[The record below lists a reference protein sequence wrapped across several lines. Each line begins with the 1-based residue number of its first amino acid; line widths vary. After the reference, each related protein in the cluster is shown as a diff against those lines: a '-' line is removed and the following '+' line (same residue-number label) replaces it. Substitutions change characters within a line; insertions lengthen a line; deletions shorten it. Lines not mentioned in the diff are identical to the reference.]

1 MNVPRII
8 LAEDDPLGVELTLAA
23 LAESGLADDVLT
35 VGDGEELLDCL
46 LRRGRYA
53 ALPKGNPAVILL
65 DLKMPRVD
73 GLEALRHIRAETQL
87 AHIPVVMLTSS
98 REEGDLSQAYRL
110 GASAYVVKPVD
121 FSEFT
126 RAVKHLGLFWALFN
140 EPPPGTIANKPG
152 LRTDD

>member
-1 MNVPRII
+1 MNLPRIL

-23 LAESGLADDVLT
+23 LAEFNLANDVLT
-35 VGDGEELLDCL
+35 VGDGEELLDYL

-53 ALPKGNPAVILL
+53 SHPRGNPAVILL

-73 GLEALRHIRAETQL
+73 GLEALRQIRSEPTL

-98 REEGDLSQAYRL
+98 REEADLSQSYRL

-121 FSEFT
+121 FSEFIS
-126 RAVKHLGLFWALFN
+126 AVKHLGLFWAVFN
-140 EPPPGTIANKPG
+140 EPPPGTVANKPA
-152 LRTDD
+152 LRPDA